1 MNPAARLFAGGR
13 TVFAGALVDRGLRF
27 VLAWLLARALG
38 PDGYGTL
45 AIALAS
51 LGLASAVAPLGTD
64 VAVVYLSAQTEGDR
78 AAWRGM
84 LRTSMVVATAGGLAV
99 GSALAVFGWTQGG
112 ELGCSLLLA
121 GAAVLPWSWLL
132 VCVGVLRARGAFSA
146 QTLSHQ
152 IVLPV
157 LTLGLSALG
166 LVSSRATPSAMMGAT
181 LVAGVV
187 TAGVAMLQ
195 VRRIEGQA
203 GPVTP
208 ADWRAILTVSLPQ
221 VLETTLFRMLGWTD
235 VLLLGLLASRA
246 DVGTYK
252 VAFSLAAVCQLP
264 LGALATAYNPEIAR
278 GLARRDGVE
287 VQALVGAALRGM
299 ALGVA
304 PIAAVLVIFAGPLL
318 ALFGEPYRVGIEPL
332 WVLVGAQ
339 IAAALAVPL
348 LRLIPMSGRFGL
360 NVAEHAAAVGLNAV
374 LNVLLVPRL
383 GALGAAVALAITW
396 STWALV
402 GLVQARILFGI
413 RLRSA

>member
-64 VAVVYLSAQTEGDR
+64 VAVVYLCAQTEADR

-84 LRTSMVVATAGGLAV
+84 LRTSMVIATAGGLAV
-99 GSALAVFGWTQGG
+99 GSALAVFGWAQGG
-112 ELGCSLLLA
+112 ELGVCLALA

-146 QTLSHQ
+146 QTFSYQ

-181 LVAGVV
+181 LVAGIA
-187 TAGVAMLQ
+187 TAALATLQ
-195 VRRIEGQA
+195 VWRIEGA
-203 GPVTP
+203 DGPVTR
-208 ADWRAILTVSLPQ
+208 ADWRTILTVSLPQ
-221 VLETTLFRMLGWTD
+221 ALETTLFRMLGWTD

-246 DVGTYK
+246 EVGQYK

-299 ALGVA
+299 VLGVA
-304 PIAAVLVIFAGPLL
+304 PLAALLVIFAGPLL
-318 ALFGEPYRVGIEPL
+318 ALFGEPYRAGIEPL

-339 IAAALAVPL
+339 IASALAVPL

-360 NVAEHAAAVGLNAV
+360 NVAEHAVAVVLNAV